1 MASVSNESI
10 KEEKDIK
17 VKEQSEVSEDAVSE
31 VLNIIKKYPKG
42 ASDHEIQSEA
52 PSLIPEDRVAILNK
66 LLSTGHIDLF
76 NQGGKLIYKFKDVA
90 KGDSVKG
97 ADNEEKVVYSIVEA
111 AGNKGIWIRDIRY
124 QSNLLPTQLNKI
136 LKALENKKLI
146 KAVKS
151 VSASKKK
158 VYMLYN
164 LEPDKSLTGG
174 AWYSDQDFEAEF
186 VGVLS
191 QQCYR
196 FLQQKQEK
204 LKDFNGSPR
213 QWKNMSYASSKE
225 VWKFISELGISRVM
239 LSVED
244 IETILDTIVYDGK
257 VEKAVDVDLTK
268 IYRAVEPLLPAP
280 GIVQTPCG
288 VCPVYQFCGDVGSV
302 TPKKCEYLRNWL
314 DS

>member
-1 MASVSNESI
+1 MASTSNDCTEGTTN
-10 KEEKDIK
+10 DIK
-17 VKEQSEVSEDAVSE
+17 LKTEVSESTVTQ

-42 ASDHEIQSEA
+42 INDHDIQLEV
-52 PSLIPEDRVAILNK
+52 PDLLPEERVAILNR
-66 LLSTGHIDLF
+66 LLALGHLDLF
-76 NQGGKLIYKFKDVA
+76 NQNDKLIYKYKEAA
-90 KGDSVKG
+90 KGNTVKG

-111 AGNKGIWIRDIRY
+111 AGNKGIWIRDIRF

-204 LKDFNGSPR
+204 LKDFSGSPL
-213 QWKNMSYASSKE
+213 QWKNMSFVSSKE
-225 VWKFISELGISRVM
+225 VWKFISELGVSRVK

-257 VEKAVDVDLTK
+257 IEKAIDVDLTK
-268 IYRAVEPLLPAP
+268 MYRAVEPLLPAP
-280 GIVQTPCG
+280 GIVRTPCG
-288 VCPVYQFCGDVGSV
+288 VCPVFQFCGDVGSV
-302 TPKKCEYLRNWL
+302 TPRKCEYLREWL
-314 DS
+314 DL

>member
-1 MASVSNESI
+1 MSNESI

-151 VSASKKK
+151 VSVSRKKK
-158 VYMLYN
+158 LI
-164 LEPDKSLTGG
+164 
-174 AWYSDQDFEAEF
+174 
-186 VGVLS
+186 
-191 QQCYR
+191 
-196 FLQQKQEK
+196 
-204 LKDFNGSPR
+204 
-213 QWKNMSYASSKE
+213 
-225 VWKFISELGISRVM
+225 FISTYI
-239 LSVED
+239 
-244 IETILDTIVYDGK
+244 
-257 VEKAVDVDLTK
+257 
-268 IYRAVEPLLPAP
+268 
-280 GIVQTPCG
+280 
-288 VCPVYQFCGDVGSV
+288 FF
-302 TPKKCEYLRNWL
+302 
-314 DS
+314 